1 MKESDFD
8 SSAGTTSVS
17 PASPR
22 DGLADYSPS
31 GRGNPSERSGGTN
44 MPPKV
49 PGASAAPSPPQTTG
63 SNLPGSGIR
72 QLPPVTQ
79 QYPGQVIAIP
89 QSLLAS
95 SQERSYTDPSRASPF
110 ASPLMQPVPMDHQH
124 ASTTLQSPIPT
135 PQTQASRYPGDFNKP
150 NPLPMDKPDATDS
163 DGVQNLSDKFA
174 SAGVPKKRVIS
185 QVVES
190 KGA

>member
-1 MKESDFD
+1 MPTEEEKRLFAELSRRGVHVPENMLKESDFD

-72 QLPPVTQ
+72 QLPPVT
-79 QYPGQVIAIP
+79 
-89 QSLLAS
+89 
-95 SQERSYTDPSRASPF
+95 
-110 ASPLMQPVPMDHQH
+110 MDHQH

-135 PQTQASRYPGDFNKP
+135 PHPQASRYPGDFNKP